1 MASLSSE
8 TFAARPISSGP
19 MLYVSLLVELLR
31 SRPELLFWT
40 VTLAQASLWVLV
52 PTLSYSAPPGNVP
65 LVLAAGHEWVAGSRL
80 GPPLANWLGEI
91 AFDLF
96 GYRLFGIYLLSQVCV
111 VTSFWAVFALGR
123 SIVGAHHA
131 VMAVLLMTGII
142 AFSLPTPEFG
152 PSVLAMPLTALSLLH
167 YWRAVGEER
176 RRYWLA
182 LGLDLGLLLLTT
194 YAGLILLGLL
204 ALFTLATAQG
214 RASLANLEPW
224 LGGMVAVLIVFPHLM
239 WIDRTGGAPAE
250 PLPNASSL
258 LVAVG
263 HLAGWLQ
270 LVGWLIAFHAGALV
284 LLAVAGGL
292 KVDARTAAPL
302 FERAP
307 VPPFAKKFVYT
318 FAVAPA
324 LIGTLISV
332 LLDKPTPIGG
342 TGPLVILS
350 ALGVIVA
357 AGDVIRL
364 HRQSILGRAWLAL
377 LLLPPATIIAASIV
391 LPWTLGIGF
400 EVDRPASAMG
410 EFFTDTFHRRTAA
423 PLRIVAGDAEIA
435 GLIAMASSDR
445 PSLFLPDRPELTPWV
460 SDADMRQK
468 GAIVLWQINDNTG
481 APPAAIKSRFPDLV
495 PEVPRSFERPVQGRL
510 PLYRVGWAMIRP
522 QAPAAEPA
530 K

>member
-1 MASLSSE
+1 MASLSSDIVA
-8 TFAARPISSGP
+8 TRPVSSGP

-31 SRPELLFWT
+31 SRPELLFWMA
-40 VTLAQASLWVLV
+40 TLAQALLWTLV
-52 PTLSYSAPPGNVP
+52 PTLTYSAPPGNVP

-80 GPPLANWLGEI
+80 GPPLANWLAEI

-96 GYRLFGIYLLSQVCV
+96 GHRLFGIYLLSQVCV
-111 VTSFWAVFALGR
+111 ATSFWAVFALGR
-123 SIVGAHHA
+123 AIVGAHHA

-152 PSVLAMPLTALSLLH
+152 APVLAMPLTALSLLH
-167 YWRAVGEER
+167 YWRAVGEDR
-176 RRYWLA
+176 RRYWLV

-204 ALFTLATAQG
+204 ALFTFSTAQG

-239 WIDRTGGAPAE
+239 WIDRTGGASAE
-250 PLPNASSL
+250 PLPDASSL
-258 LVAVG
+258 LIAAG
-263 HLAGWLQ
+263 RLAGWLQ
-270 LVGWLIAFHAGALV
+270 SVGWLVAFHAGALV
-284 LLAVAGGL
+284 LVVVAGGL
-292 KVDARTAAPL
+292 KVDPRTAAPV

-307 VPPFAKKFVYT
+307 VPPFAKQFVYT
-318 FAVAPA
+318 FAIAPA
-324 LIGTLISV
+324 LVGTLLAV
-332 LLDKPTPIGG
+332 LLGKPAPIGG
-342 TGPLVILS
+342 TGGLVMLS

-357 AGDVIRL
+357 AGNVIRL
-364 HRQSILGRAWLAL
+364 YRQSILGRAWLAVL
-377 LLLPPATIIAASIV
+377 LVPPAAVIGASIL

-410 EFFTDTFHRRTAA
+410 EFFTDTFRRRTAA
-423 PLRIVAGDAEIA
+423 PLRIVAGDAQVA
-435 GLIAMASSDR
+435 GLVAMASSDR
-445 PSLFLPDRPELTPWV
+445 PSLFLPEKPELTPWV
-460 SDADMRQK
+460 SDADIRQH
-468 GAIVLWQINDNTG
+468 GAIVLWQVSDNTG

-510 PLYRVGWAMIRP
+510 PLYRIGWAMIRP
-522 QAPAAEPA
+522 QAAGAAPA